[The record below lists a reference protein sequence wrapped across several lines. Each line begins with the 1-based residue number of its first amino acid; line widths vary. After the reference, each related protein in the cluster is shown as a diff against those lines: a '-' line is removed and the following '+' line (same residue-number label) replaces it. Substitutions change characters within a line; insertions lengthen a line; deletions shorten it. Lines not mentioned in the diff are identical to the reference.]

1 MNKCKTYQMKTIKV
15 DEWKCRDIY
24 VVFFTEVMY
33 FEMHVAFVFIY
44 CLLISMTWIDAYCL

>member
-1 MNKCKTYQMKTIKV
+1 MNGTVEIFN
-15 DEWKCRDIY
+15 Y
-24 VVFFTEVMY
+24 VVFFTEIMY